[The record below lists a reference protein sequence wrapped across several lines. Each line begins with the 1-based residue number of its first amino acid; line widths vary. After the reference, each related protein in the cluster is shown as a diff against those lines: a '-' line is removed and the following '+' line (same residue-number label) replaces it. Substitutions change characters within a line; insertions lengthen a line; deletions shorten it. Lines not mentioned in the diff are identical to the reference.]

1 MALSRLACT
10 LAVTAVAGCS
20 SGSSGPKPP
29 DDELFDRRAMLAHL
43 GNDLLLPIQADF
55 AARAAELPVALSAHC
70 EALDAGAGAATLP
83 AAQAKLAAALD
94 SWQRADALLIG
105 PAAMDGKA
113 LRSKIYGWPLLSPC
127 DLDRDV
133 ASRWA
138 DPGSYDVEAK
148 LLNARSL
155 SAVEYLLHPQT
166 AMHACVTAPAG
177 WDALGADLPRARCR
191 LALAIASNVAT
202 LGAQLHA
209 AWRAD
214 GGNYVGQLAT
224 AGTAGSSLSNAHA
237 AVNQLSDALFY
248 VDKMVK
254 DMKLAE
260 AAGIAVNACESVQ
273 TPCLREV
280 ELRFADRST
289 FAIRAN
295 LRALREAFSGTTA
308 AGDGPGFDDFL
319 IAVGSAE
326 LAARMTASLDTA
338 ISLAAS
344 LPDSF
349 LVALDQDYAKVLATH
364 AAVRSF
370 TDDLKSQFL
379 TVLALEI
386 PDDAATDND

>member
-1 MALSRLACT
+1 MALSRFACS
-10 LAVTAVAGCS
+10 LAVTAVAACS
-20 SGSSGPKPP
+20 SDPGGPRPP
-29 DDELFDRRAMLAHL
+29 GDELFDRRAMLAHL

-55 AARAAELPVALSAHC
+55 AARAAELPVALAAHC
-70 EALDAGAGAATLP
+70 DALDAGNGPASLP
-83 AAQAKLAAALD
+83 AAQAALAGAVD

-105 PAAMDGKA
+105 PAAMEGKA
-113 LRSKIYGWPLLSPC
+113 LRGKIYGWPLLSPC

-133 ASRWA
+133 ASRWN
-138 DPGSYDVEAK
+138 DPGSYDVDAR

-155 SAVEYLLHPQT
+155 TAVEYLLHPQT
-166 AMHACVTAPAG
+166 SMHSCVATPVG
-177 WDALGADLPRARCR
+177 WDALGVNLPRARCR
-191 LALAIASNVAT
+191 LALAIATNVAT

-209 AWRAD
+209 SWRTD
-214 GGNYVGQLAT
+214 GGNYAGQLAT
-224 AGTAGSSLSNAHA
+224 AGTAGSTLTSAHA
-237 AVNQLSDALFY
+237 AVNQVSDAMFY
-248 VDKMVK
+248 VDKVVK

-273 TPCLREV
+273 MPCLREV
-280 ELRFADRST
+280 ELRFADRTT

-295 LRALREAFSGTTA
+295 LGALRAAFTGMTPN
-308 AGDGPGFDDFL
+308 GDGPGFDDFL

-326 LAARMTASLDTA
+326 LATRMTANLDLA
-338 ISLAAS
+338 IAEAAA

-349 LVALDQDYAKVLATH
+349 LTALDQEYAKVVSTH

>member
-1 MALSRLACT
+1 MALSRFACS
-10 LAVTAVAGCS
+10 LAVTAVAACS
-20 SGSSGPKPP
+20 SDPSGPKPP
-29 DDELFDRRAMLAHL
+29 GEELFDRRAMLAHL
-43 GNDLLLPIQADF
+43 GNELLLPIQADF
-55 AARAAELPVALSAHC
+55 AARAAELPIALSAHC
-70 EALDAGAGAATLP
+70 DALDAGNGTATLP
-83 AAQAKLAAALD
+83 LAQAKLAAAVD
-94 SWQRADALLIG
+94 SWERADALLIG
-105 PAAMDGKA
+105 PAAMEGKA
-113 LRSKIYGWPLLSPC
+113 LRGKIYGWPLLSAC

-138 DPGSYDVEAK
+138 DPTSYDVEAK

-155 SAVEYLLHPQT
+155 SAVEYLLHPQS
-166 AMHACVTAPAG
+166 AMHSCVTVPVG

-191 LALAIASNVAT
+191 LALAIATNVAA

-209 AWRAD
+209 SWRAD

-224 AGTAGSSLSNAHA
+224 AGTSGSTLTNAHA
-237 AVNQLSDALFY
+237 AVNQVSDALFY

-260 AAGIAVNACESVQ
+260 AAGIAINACESVQ
-273 TPCLREV
+273 MPCLREV

-295 LRALREAFSGTTA
+295 LSALREAFTGTTA
-308 AGDGPGFDDFL
+308 RGDGPGFDDFL

-326 LAARMTASLDTA
+326 LATRMTANLDLA
-338 ISLAAS
+338 IAQAAA

-349 LVALDQDYAKVLATH
+349 LTALDQDYAKVVSTH

>member
-1 MALSRLACT
+1 MALFRFACS
-10 LAVTAVAGCS
+10 LAVTAVVACS
-20 SGSSGPKPP
+20 SDSSGPKPP

-43 GNDLLLPIQADF
+43 GNNLLLPIQADF
-55 AARAAELPVALSAHC
+55 ATRAAALPVALSAHC
-70 EALDAGAGAATLP
+70 DALDAGNGPATLP
-83 AAQAKLAAALD
+83 AAQAALSAAVD
-94 SWQRADALLIG
+94 SWERADALLIG

-113 LRSKIYGWPLLSPC
+113 LRGMIYGWPLLSAC

-138 DPGSYDVEAK
+138 DPASYDVTKK

-155 SAVEYLLHPQT
+155 SAVEYLLYPQT
-166 AMHACVTAPAG
+166 AMHSCVTTPVG
-177 WDALGADLPRARCR
+177 WDALGANLPRARCR
-191 LALAIASNVAT
+191 LALAIATDVSS

-214 GGNYVGQLAT
+214 GGNYAGQLAT
-224 AGTAGSSLSNAHA
+224 AGTSGSTLTNAHA

-260 AAGIAVNACESVQ
+260 AAGIAVNSCETVQ
-273 TPCLREV
+273 MPCLREV

-295 LRALREAFSGTTA
+295 LAALREAFTGTTA
-308 AGDGPGFDDFL
+308 RGDGPGFDDFL
-319 IAVGSAE
+319 VALGSAE
-326 LAARMTASLDTA
+326 LATRMTANLDA
-338 ISLAAS
+338 SIALAAS

-349 LVALDQDYAKVLATH
+349 LTALDQDYAKVVATH
-364 AAVRSF
+364 AAVRAF